1 MDTGAALRF
10 APGLDIT
17 NDVLAALNGVLT
29 SVSTTAPAQT
39 QQQNPQGR

>member
-1 MDTGAALRF
+1 
-10 APGLDIT
+10 
-17 NDVLAALNGVLT
+17 VLADLNGALT